1 MRVRMRA
8 MVCLAVAASVALVGC
23 DSEEAKERGA
33 EPPEASASRQPTS
46 EPSTAPPAEPSPQP
60 SSAEPSGK
68 RPSAEP
74 SREQPAPATKEGAVQ
89 RYEQYLHALGRGDL
103 DTVCEVAGPAAKK
116 AQDQGFGPCTST
128 FAVVLQMISP
138 AQRNALRTAT
148 VDPRRVVVE
157 TPARI
162 EMPVESVKSSAAF
175 SESDLGSYTLEFI
188 DGKWYI
194 TD

>member
-1 MRVRMRA
+1 MRA
-8 MVCLAVAASVALVGC
+8 MVCLAVVASVALVGC
-23 DSEEAKERGA
+23 DSEKAKEHESAG
-33 EPPEASASRQPTS
+33 PSQPSASRQPTS
-46 EPSTAPPAEPSPQP
+46 EPSTAPPAEPAPEP
-60 SSAEPSGK
+60 SSAEPSRGQ
-68 RPSAEP
+68 PSAEP
-74 SREQPAPATKEGAVQ
+74 SREQPVPATKEGAIQ

-116 AQDQGFGPCTST
+116 AEDQGLGPCTST

-138 AQRNALRTAT
+138 AQKNALRTAT

-175 SESDLGSYTLEFI
+175 TESDLGSYTLEFI